1 MGSLDDV
8 PQKKDNP
15 PAPDWVVE
23 GLAVEHTTF
32 GRGVVTR
39 VGLYKR
45 MHTVWVD
52 FEKVGEKALMPMYAM
67 PHLRKATDAG

>member
-1 MGSLDDV
+1 M
-8 PQKKDNP
+8 
-15 PAPDWVVE
+15 
-23 GLAVEHTTF
+23 F

-45 MHTVWVD
+45 LYTVWID

-67 PHLRKATDAG
+67 PHLTKATGEQ